1 MSDSSTIQQITTVCS
16 ERKRAVI
23 WIIVVLLS
31 TLAVAGSNIL
41 DKHLMKGKS
50 APPFTC
56 AASFSI
62 VSLPIALIGLMVLPF
77 PPMKEALLGM
87 GAGSIFIL
95 AAWQYYDTV
104 ARSDISRIVPLMRL
118 TSVQLVLFAIVFLG
132 DTLSFFQWIAFAVLL
147 GSGLVLNLD
156 INASRLTLHM
166 SALRIIPVTTLL
178 AVSEIMTAHVYR
190 TTSMWHGIVWECVGI
205 SITVGVAALFMA
217 WSGQNLW
224 ATATWATWRVLIL
237 GQGLRKLAS
246 LAPAWA
252 IASGV
257 PIALLTAISGT
268 RCAWVWL
275 LAILVL
281 GERMNRSDLLLK
293 GSGIIGMTVGIYWL
307 A

>member
-1 MSDSSTIQQITTVCS
+1 MS
-16 ERKRAVI
+16 

-41 DKHLMKGKS
+41 DKHLMRGKN

-62 VSLPIALIGLMVLPF
+62 VSLPIALLGLVALPL
-77 PPMKEALLGM
+77 PPIKEALLGM
-87 GAGSIFIL
+87 GAGSIFVL

-104 ARSDISRIVPLMRL
+104 ARADISRIIPLMRL
-118 TSVQLVLFAIVFLG
+118 TSIQIVLFAIVFLG
-132 DTLSFFQWIAFAVLL
+132 DTLGFSQWVAFAVML

-156 INASRLTLHM
+156 INASRVTLHT
-166 SALRIIPVTTLL
+166 SALRIIPVTTFL
-178 AVSEIMTAHVYR
+178 AISEIMTAHVYR
-190 TTSMWHGIVWECVGI
+190 TTSMWHGIVWECIGI
-205 SITVGVAALFMA
+205 SITVGVVALFMA
-217 WSGQNLW
+217 WRGQNLW
-224 ATATWATWRVLIL
+224 STATWSTWRILIL

-275 LAILVL
+275 LAILL
-281 GERMNRSDLLLK
+281 LDERVTRSDLLLK
-293 GSGIIGMTVGIYWL
+293 GSGIVGMTLGIYWL
-307 A
+307 T